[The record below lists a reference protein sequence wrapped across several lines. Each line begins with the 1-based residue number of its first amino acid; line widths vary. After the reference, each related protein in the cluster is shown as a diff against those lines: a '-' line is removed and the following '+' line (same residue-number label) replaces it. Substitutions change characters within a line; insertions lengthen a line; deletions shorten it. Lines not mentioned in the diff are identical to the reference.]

1 MLSAMHKLFRAL
13 GAVALIIDPLQAN
26 YLLKGLKLC
35 LA

>member
-13 GAVALIIDPLQAN
+13 GAVALIINPPQAN
-26 YLLKGLKLC
+26 YPLKGLKLR